1 MRELYRDGYDYLL
14 ARPDVTA
21 ALLLGGLILGPLAL
35 LAARLFG
42 WAKIASVLAGVSLA
56 LALSVTLVRPQ
67 LRLAPWAASSARSM
81 SSAVDRAI
89 SVNGWPVTGE
99 MFSKKS
105 PLAGGTNSP
114 PM

>member
-1 MRELYRDGYDYLL
+1 
-14 ARPDVTA
+14 
-21 ALLLGGLILGPLAL
+21 
-35 LAARLFG
+35 
-42 WAKIASVLAGVSLA
+42 
-56 LALSVTLVRPQ
+56 
-67 LRLAPWAASSARSM
+67 M

-99 MFSKKS
+99 MFSKYS